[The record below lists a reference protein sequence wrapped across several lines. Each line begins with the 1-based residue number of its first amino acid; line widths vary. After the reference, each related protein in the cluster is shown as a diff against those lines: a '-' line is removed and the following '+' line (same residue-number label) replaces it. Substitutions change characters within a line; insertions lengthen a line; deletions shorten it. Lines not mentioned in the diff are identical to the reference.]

1 MVLGTKVPR
10 CNFCV
15 PWKIDGN
22 ESTMFVFFCTLPDDT
37 EMDVRALDR
46 IMHEIDFAA
55 VDRPHVSVRQSV
67 ALLLLS
73 ARALVR

>member
-1 MVLGTKVPR
+1 
-10 CNFCV
+10 
-15 PWKIDGN
+15 
-22 ESTMFVFFCTLPDDT
+22 MFVFFCTLPDDT

>member
-1 MVLGTKVPR
+1 MKVL
-10 CNFCV
+10 CLSSFV
-15 PWKIDGN
+15 PWPMTPK
-22 ESTMFVFFCTLPDDT
+22 
-37 EMDVRALDR
+37 MDVRALDR

-67 ALLLLS
+67 ALLLLC

>member
-1 MVLGTKVPR
+1 MCPLENRRK
-10 CNFCV
+10 
-15 PWKIDGN
+15 WKY
-22 ESTMFVFFCTLPDDT
+22 FCTLADDT

-67 ALLLLS
+67 ALLLLC
-73 ARALVR
+73 ARALVRWLCCVSNST